1 MKNKIFVFLL
11 AAVMCLSLAACGGD
25 EAADG
30 STPDA
35 APVFHAGDG
44 SWAVYWY
51 LCGSDLE
58 TNGGFATTDLSEMM
72 EVQLPENVNVVIQTG
87 GAAGLDD
94 HINVFGQLYLHH
106 LGKVGGGEAAVG
118 LKIAAAQIPVHRP
131 ASVPG
136 VKNGG
141 SVRGGPIRSLVPAA
155 GGKGKAHNRR
165 QKKYEYFV
173 LHPCLHFRSPEAA
186 ASWPQI
192 LPPSAHPHPA
202 GPCTSESHSQHPPA
216 PPDRSARSAL
226 RRRN

>member
-1 MKNKIFVFLL
+1 MVPEGHCHLVGGVILIGKSKELIEGLGVAHIGGILL
-11 AAVMCLSLAACGGD
+11 LDELQPLAVVEPPLKFFRIHL
-25 EAADG
+25 
-30 STPDA
+30 
-35 APVFHAGDG
+35 V
-44 SWAVYWY
+44 V
-51 LCGSDLE
+51 
-58 TNGGFATTDLSEMM
+58 
-72 EVQLPENVNVVIQTG
+72 LPHG

-94 HINVFGQLYLHH
+94 HIDVFGQMHLHH

-141 SVRGGPIRSLVPAA
+141 GIRGGPIRSLVPAA
-155 GGKGKAHNRR
+155 GGEGKAHNRR